1 MKEFWNITQ
10 LAFAAVGGWLGW
22 FLGGCDGLLYALIHD
37 MTPEEGIEFAVAS
50 SALKHS
56 IESDFNDVTVAEV
69 NALVRAKHG
78 AGRVQR

>member
-1 MKEFWNITQ
+1 
-10 LAFAAVGGWLGW
+10 
-22 FLGGCDGLLYALIHD
+22 LLYALIHD

-56 IESDFNDVTVAEV
+56 VESDFNDVTVGEV